1 MAREKSWKIIYTGKS
16 GNTEESVCSV
26 VTVTVVHNRGDS
38 KNQTKTT
45 NLKCVSSVTTGGS
58 GRPVNAIRFFFC
70 IFVVLAI
77 TTFLLLLSIILG

>member
-1 MAREKSWKIIYTGKS
+1 M
-16 GNTEESVCSV
+16 CSV

-58 GRPVNAIRFFFC
+58 GRPVNAIRFFFLYLC
-70 IFVVLAI
+70 CVSNNHLFAFTLDYFGLNLIY
-77 TTFLLLLSIILG
+77 TF

>member
-16 GNTEESVCSV
+16 GNAEESVCSV

-58 GRPVNAIRFFFC
+58 SRPVKAIRFFC
-70 IFVVLAI
+70 VFVVLAI